1 MADLAQEGGD
11 RSAVGDDR
19 GQDGGDRVA
28 GGDDGD
34 RTVLK

>member
-11 RSAVGDDR
+11 RSAGSDDR